1 MFMEIANLILT
12 IISTIAAVVSA
23 IAAISAK
30 NEVKELKNQI
40 TGNGNVQNSGKISVN
55 NKGNSQGIISGVNTG
70 EIRK

>member
-30 NEVKELKNQI
+30 NGVKELKNQI
-40 TGNGNVQNSGKISVN
+40 TGRGIAYNRVRKI
-55 NKGNSQGIISGVNTG
+55 K
-70 EIRK
+70 

>member
-1 MFMEIANLILT
+1 MEIANLILT

-23 IAAISAK
+23 IAAISAR

-40 TGNGNVQNSGKISVN
+40 TGNSNVQNSGKISVN
-55 NKGNSQGIISGVNTG
+55 NKENNQGIISGVNTG

>member
-1 MFMEIANLILT
+1 MEIANLILT
-12 IISTIAAVVSA
+12 TISTLAAVVSA

-55 NKGNSQGIISGVNTG
+55 NKGTNQGIMLGVNTD
-70 EIRK
+70 ETRK